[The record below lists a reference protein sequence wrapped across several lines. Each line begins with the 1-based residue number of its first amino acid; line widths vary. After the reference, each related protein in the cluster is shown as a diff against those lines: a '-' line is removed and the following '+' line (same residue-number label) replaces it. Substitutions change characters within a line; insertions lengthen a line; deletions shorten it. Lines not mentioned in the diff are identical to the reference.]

1 MRVFV
6 TWLLVMGLAAGPA
19 VAGGDPNKDSG
30 DSGKNPPTSKPE
42 NSAKNA
48 EKQPPASLD
57 AELRQMRELL
67 QAQAQQ
73 LEAQRAALEQ
83 QRSEIEALKGQMGT
97 IRGLSTQPLAPGNPG
112 EVTGGAFANNSSIR
126 SAPESSPLAGGS
138 SAGPQDKSEGPVTLR
153 YKGITLTPGGFF
165 AAETVYRN
173 RATSADVNTPFTA
186 IPFSGSDL
194 SKTSEFNAS
203 GRQSRISMLAEGKI
217 ASAKIGGYYEADFL
231 SAGTTSNNNQSNGY
245 TFRQR
250 QFWAQAALESGWTF
264 TGGQMWSLVAE
275 TRKGLNNRTE
285 ATPLTIDAQYTAGF
299 SWARQ
304 YAFRIVKDL
313 FEHKLFLGFAVEDS
327 QTTLT
332 VHGQSNNFFFQA
344 AGQGGGTFNA
354 TNNYTLNATP
364 DFVFKAAFEPGW
376 GHYEIFGLLRTF
388 RARVYPCALA
398 SVAVPCPVDATVTAP
413 SALHAFNDQRT
424 GGGAGINIRVPL
436 FNKKL
441 DVGFHGLYGDGVGRY
456 GTIGLKDATVRP
468 NGTLA
473 PLRGGQGLGTIEWHA
488 TPKLDIYL
496 NGGVEYVARGFFIT
510 TPQTAAVAGVATGYG
525 SPFLNNSG
533 CNAAPEAL
541 PTSGGLPSSAG
552 SCTGDP
558 RNVVEGTFGF
568 WHRFYKGDKGTL
580 QWGLQYSYVA
590 LNAWSGTNGSAVTG
604 SPQFKPH
611 ANENMVFTSFRY
623 YIP

>member
-19 VAGGDPNKDSG
+19 VAGGDPKKDSG
-30 DSGKNPPTSKPE
+30 EAGKNTPTSKTE
-42 NSAKNA
+42 NPGKSAEN
-48 EKQPPASLD
+48 QPPASFD

-73 LEAQRAALEQ
+73 LEVQRAALEQ
-83 QRSEIEALKGQMGT
+83 QRSEIEVLKSQIGT
-97 IRGLSTQPLAPGNPG
+97 IQGLSTQPSTFGNPG
-112 EVTGGAFANNSSIR
+112 EVTGGALATTSGVRLAPVS
-126 SAPESSPLAGGS
+126 SAPSGGS
-138 SAGPQDKSEGPVTLR
+138 SVVAQDKSEAPVALR

-173 RATSADVNTPFTA
+173 RATSADVNTPFTS

-231 SAGTTSNNNQSNGY
+231 SAGTTSNNNQSNSY

-250 QFWAQAALESGWTF
+250 QFWAQSALESGWTF
-264 TGGQMWSLVAE
+264 TGGQMWSLVSE
-275 TRKGLNNRTE
+275 TRKGLSNRTE

-304 YAFRIVKDL
+304 YAFRVVKD
-313 FEHKLFLGFAVEDS
+313 FSHKVYLGFSVEDS

-332 VHGQSNNFFFQA
+332 VHGAFTNFFFQA
-344 AGQGGGTFNA
+344 VGQGGGLFNA

-388 RARVYPCALA
+388 RARVFPCALA
-398 SVAVPCPVDATVTAP
+398 STAVPCPVDTTITAP

-424 GGGAGINIRVPL
+424 GGGAGINIRLPL
-436 FNKKL
+436 FNKKV

-456 GTIGLKDATVRP
+456 GTVGLKDATVRP

-473 PLRGGQGLGTIEWHA
+473 PLRGGQGLGTIEWHP

-496 NGGVEYVARGFFIT
+496 NGGAEYVARGFFIT
-510 TPQTAAVAGVATGYG
+510 TPQTATVAGVATGYG

-541 PTSGGLPSSAG
+541 PISGGLPSSAG
-552 SCTGDP
+552 SCTGDL
-558 RNVVEGTFGF
+558 RNVTEGTFGF
-568 WHRFYKGDKGTL
+568 WHRFYKGEKGTL

-590 LNAWSGTNGSAVTG
+590 LNSWSGTNGSAVTG

-611 ANENMVFTSFRY
+611 ANDNLFLTSFRY
-623 YIP
+623 YLP